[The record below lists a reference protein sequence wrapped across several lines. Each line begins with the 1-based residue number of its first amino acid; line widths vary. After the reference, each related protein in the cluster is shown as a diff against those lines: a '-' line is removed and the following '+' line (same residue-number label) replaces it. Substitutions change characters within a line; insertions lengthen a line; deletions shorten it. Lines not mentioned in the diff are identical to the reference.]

1 MKHKNLRFNKK
12 SQAAI
17 EFLMTY
23 GWMLLV
29 VLIVGALIFSFVDFG
44 SLLPSQV
51 DVSPPLR
58 GDSTLVSAEAG
69 TSGNAGTIQF
79 IMTYI
84 NAKGSTIA
92 YDSDSMS
99 LTSDLS
105 SIVCTNEELY
115 NVDTGTTATS
125 STPIN
130 VINGHKIR
138 VKFSCTNLIPDDVFE
153 GEARFKVKDTRTS
166 FETTSKGR
174 IRVSVD

>member
-1 MKHKNLRFNKK
+1 MKHKNLRLNKK

-58 GDSTLVSAEAG
+58 GDSVLV
-69 TSGNAGTIQF
+69 NADSSTGEIQF
-79 IMTYI
+79 IVTYI
-84 NAKGSTIA
+84 NAKGSTLPFDNAQLLPDLSTTTCDIE
-92 YDSDSMS
+92 S
-99 LTSDLS
+99 LT
-105 SIVCTNEELY
+105 
-115 NVDTGTTATS
+115 NVDTSAVASASGEN
-125 STPIN
+125 IN
-130 VINGHKIR
+130 VINGHKVN
-138 VKFSCTNLIPDDVFE
+138 VKFNCGSNLLSGDVFE
-153 GEARFKVKDTRTS
+153 GEAKFKVVDTQTS

-174 IRVSVD
+174 IRVAVD

>member
-1 MKHKNLRFNKK
+1 MVKKNLGFKKK

-44 SLLPSQV
+44 GLLPSQV

-58 GDSTLVSAEAG
+58 GESVLVSADS
-69 TSGNAGTIQF
+69 TSGEVQF
-79 IMTYI
+79 IVTYI

-92 YDSDSMS
+92 FEDAE
-99 LTSDLS
+99 LLPDLS
-105 SIVCTNEELY
+105 TTNCDISSLR
-115 NVDTGTTATS
+115 NVDTTAVADAVGEK
-125 STPIN
+125 IN
-130 VINGHKIR
+130 VINGHKVN
-138 VKFSCTNLIPDDVFE
+138 VKFNCGSDLISGDVFE
-153 GEARFKVKDTRTS
+153 GEAKFKVIDTQTS
-166 FETTSKGR
+166 FESTSRGR